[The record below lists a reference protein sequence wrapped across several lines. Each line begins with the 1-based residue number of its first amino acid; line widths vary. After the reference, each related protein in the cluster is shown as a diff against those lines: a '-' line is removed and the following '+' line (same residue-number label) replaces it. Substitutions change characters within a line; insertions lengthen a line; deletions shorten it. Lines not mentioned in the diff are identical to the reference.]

1 MPRVL
6 TSVIRSAT
14 ILLSC
19 WLAVPPAVI
28 AGQAAQT
35 SAPLGTGATLVARE
49 PTATPGYPHR
59 IWQSTAGRPAA
70 GTVALGNVAGQLS
83 ASAQIGTIV
92 PNIRA
97 AAAVVYHPAT
107 GEVLWGEN
115 VDAQRSIASITK
127 LMTATVFVE
136 DLPDL
141 EQVVR
146 VARADVRRASTTYL
160 RRNDRIKTRELLH
173 LLLIGSDNAAAR
185 VLARVSPWGTA
196 GFIERMN
203 EKARALGLA
212 HTRFT
217 DPSGLDAGNVSS
229 AYELSR
235 LLVHASTNQILAPIM
250 QIPRYRLA
258 IGRRTVRV
266 RNTNRLLDGELDIQ
280 AGKTGFIRAAGY
292 CLATL
297 LRLPQG
303 SQVAVV
309 VLGARSN
316 RGRFSE
322 ARRIINWISAKAQEL
337 LDDTPVNRLYQNP

>member
-1 MPRVL
+1 M
-6 TSVIRSAT
+6 S
-14 ILLSC
+14 
-19 WLAVPPAVI
+19 
-28 AGQAAQT
+28 
-35 SAPLGTGATLVARE
+35 VARE
-49 PTATPGYPHR
+49 STPTPGYSR
-59 IWQSTAGRPAA
+59 SAWQPTTDRRAA
-70 GTVALGNVAGQLS
+70 GTVALGNAAERLS
-83 ASAQIGTIV
+83 ASEQIGTIV

-115 VDAQRSIASITK
+115 VDTQRSIASITK

-146 VARADVRRASTTYL
+146 VARADVRQASTTYL

-185 VLARVSPWGTA
+185 VLARVSPRGTA

-203 EKARALGLA
+203 GKARELGLA

-217 DPSGLDAGNVSS
+217 DPSGLDASNVSS

-235 LLVHASTNQILAPIM
+235 LLVHASANQTLAPIM
-250 QIPRYRLA
+250 QIPRYRLT

-322 ARRIINWISAKAQEL
+322 ARRIISWISAKAQLL
-337 LDDTPVNRLYQNP
+337 LDDAPVNRLYDNP